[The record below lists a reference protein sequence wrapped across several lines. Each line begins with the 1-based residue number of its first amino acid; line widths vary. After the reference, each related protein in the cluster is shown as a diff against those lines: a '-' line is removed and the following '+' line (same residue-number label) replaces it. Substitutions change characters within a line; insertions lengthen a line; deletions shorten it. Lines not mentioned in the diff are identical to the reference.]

1 MMQKLNYPSYT
12 FKLKTN
18 ENKTLIFDIVRK
30 KYVTLTP
37 EEWVRQHTIHYLF
50 KEKNYPISLM
60 AVEKQLKIRTLR
72 KRIDIVSYTNDGI
85 PFLIVE
91 CKAPS
96 VQISQDT
103 FDQIA
108 RYNLKLEAHTLARAP
123 RRRGRSNILVLK
135 YDTALIGDLGA
146 GDTFEECTL
155 P

>member
-1 MMQKLNYPSYT
+1 MQKLNYPSYT

-60 AVEKQLKIRTLR
+60 TVEKQLKIRTLR

-96 VQISQDT
+96 IQISQDT

-108 RYNLKLEAHTLARAP
+108 RYNLKLKAQ
-123 RRRGRSNILVLK
+123 ILMVTNGISHYYCVMNHKKQAYEFLS
-135 YDTALIGDLGA
+135 
-146 GDTFEECTL
+146 EL
-155 P
+155 PDAQF

>member
-1 MMQKLNYPSYT
+1 MQKLNYPSFT

-37 EEWVRQHTIHYLF
+37 EEWVRQNSIHYLF

-108 RYNLKLEAHTLARAP
+108 RYNLKLEAQ
-123 RRRGRSNILVLK
+123 ILMVTNGISHYYCVMNHKKQAYEFLS
-135 YDTALIGDLGA
+135 
-146 GDTFEECTL
+146 EL
-155 P
+155 PDAQF

>member
-1 MMQKLNYPSYT
+1 MQKLNYPSYT

-60 AVEKQLKIRTLR
+60 AVEKQLKIRTLS

-108 RYNLKLEAHTLARAP
+108 RYNLKLEAQ
-123 RRRGRSNILVLK
+123 ILMVTNGISHYYCVMNHKKQAYEFLS
-135 YDTALIGDLGA
+135 
-146 GDTFEECTL
+146 EL
-155 P
+155 PDAQF

>member
-1 MMQKLNYPSYT
+1 MQKLNYPSYT

-60 AVEKQLKIRTLR
+60 AVERQLKIRTLR

-108 RYNLKLEAHTLARAP
+108 RYNLKLEAQ
-123 RRRGRSNILVLK
+123 ILMVTNGISHYYCVMNHKKQAYEFLS
-135 YDTALIGDLGA
+135 
-146 GDTFEECTL
+146 EL
-155 P
+155 PDAQF

>member
-1 MMQKLNYPSYT
+1 MQKLNYPSYT

-108 RYNLKLEAHTLARAP
+108 RYNLKLEAQ
-123 RRRGRSNILVLK
+123 ILMLTNGISHYYCVMNHKKQAYEFLS
-135 YDTALIGDLGA
+135 
-146 GDTFEECTL
+146 EL
-155 P
+155 PDAQF

>member
-1 MMQKLNYPSYT
+1 MQKLNYPSYT

-72 KRIDIVSYTNDGI
+72 KRIDIVSYTNDGM

-108 RYNLKLEAHTLARAP
+108 RYNLKLEAQ
-123 RRRGRSNILVLK
+123 ILMVTNGISHYYCVMNHKKQAYEFLS
-135 YDTALIGDLGA
+135 
-146 GDTFEECTL
+146 EL
-155 P
+155 PEAQF

>member
-1 MMQKLNYPSYT
+1 MQKLNYPSYT

-108 RYNLKLEAHTLARAP
+108 RYNLKLEAQ
-123 RRRGRSNILVLK
+123 ILMVTNGISHYYCVMNHKKQAYEFLS
-135 YDTALIGDLGA
+135 
-146 GDTFEECTL
+146 EL
-155 P
+155 PDAQF

>member
-1 MMQKLNYPSYT
+1 MQKLNYPSYT

-108 RYNLKLEAHTLARAP
+108 RYNLKLEAQ
-123 RRRGRSNILVLK
+123 ILMVTNGISHYYCVMNHKKQAYEFLS
-135 YDTALIGDLGA
+135 
-146 GDTFEECTL
+146 EL
-155 P
+155 PNAQF

>member
-1 MMQKLNYPSYT
+1 MQKLNYPSYT

-60 AVEKQLKIRTLR
+60 TVEKQLKIRTLR

-108 RYNLKLEAHTLARAP
+108 RYNLKLEAQ
-123 RRRGRSNILVLK
+123 ILMVTNGISHYYCVMNHKKQAYEFLS
-135 YDTALIGDLGA
+135 
-146 GDTFEECTL
+146 EL
-155 P
+155 PDAQF

>member
-1 MMQKLNYPSYT
+1 MQKLNYPSFT

-37 EEWVRQHTIHYLF
+37 EEWVRQNTIHYLF

-60 AVEKQLKIRTLR
+60 AVEKQIKIRTLR

-108 RYNLKLEAHTLARAP
+108 RYNLKLEAQ
-123 RRRGRSNILVLK
+123 ILMVTNGISHYYCVMNHKKQAYEFLS
-135 YDTALIGDLGA
+135 
-146 GDTFEECTL
+146 EL
-155 P
+155 PDAQF

>member
-1 MMQKLNYPSYT
+1 MQKLNYPSFT

-37 EEWVRQHTIHYLF
+37 EEWVRQNTIHYLF

-96 VQISQDT
+96 IQISQDT

-108 RYNLKLEAHTLARAP
+108 RYNLKLEAQ
-123 RRRGRSNILVLK
+123 ILMVTNGISHYYCVMNHKKQAYEFLS
-135 YDTALIGDLGA
+135 
-146 GDTFEECTL
+146 EL
-155 P
+155 PDAQF

>member
-1 MMQKLNYPSYT
+1 MQELNFPSYA

-72 KRIDIVSYTNDGI
+72 KRIDIVSYTNDGM

-108 RYNLKLEAHTLARAP
+108 RYNLKLEAQ
-123 RRRGRSNILVLK
+123 ILMVTNGISHYYCVMNHKKQAYEFLS
-135 YDTALIGDLGA
+135 
-146 GDTFEECTL
+146 EL
-155 P
+155 PEAQF

>member
-1 MMQKLNYPSYT
+1 M
-12 FKLKTN
+12 
-18 ENKTLIFDIVRK
+18 
-30 KYVTLTP
+30 TLTP

-108 RYNLKLEAHTLARAP
+108 RYNLKLEAQ
-123 RRRGRSNILVLK
+123 ILMVTNGISHYYCVMNHKKQAYEFLS
-135 YDTALIGDLGA
+135 
-146 GDTFEECTL
+146 EL
-155 P
+155 PNAQF

>member
-1 MMQKLNYPSYT
+1 MQKLNYPSYT

-60 AVEKQLKIRTLR
+60 TVEKQLKIRTLR

-108 RYNLKLEAHTLARAP
+108 RYNLKLKAQ
-123 RRRGRSNILVLK
+123 ILMVTNGISHYYCVMNHKKQAYEFLS
-135 YDTALIGDLGA
+135 
-146 GDTFEECTL
+146 EL
-155 P
+155 PDAQF

>member
-1 MMQKLNYPSYT
+1 MQKLNYPSYT

-37 EEWVRQHTIHYLF
+37 EEWVRQNTIHYLF

-108 RYNLKLEAHTLARAP
+108 RYNLKLEAQ
-123 RRRGRSNILVLK
+123 ILMVTNGISHYYCVMNHKKQAYEFLS
-135 YDTALIGDLGA
+135 
-146 GDTFEECTL
+146 EL
-155 P
+155 PDAQF

>member
-1 MMQKLNYPSYT
+1 MQKLNYPSFT

-37 EEWVRQHTIHYLF
+37 EEWVRQNTIHYLF

-108 RYNLKLEAHTLARAP
+108 RYNLKLEAQ
-123 RRRGRSNILVLK
+123 ILMVTNGISHYYCVMNHKKQAYEFLS
-135 YDTALIGDLGA
+135 
-146 GDTFEECTL
+146 EL
-155 P
+155 PDAQF

>member
-1 MMQKLNYPSYT
+1 MQKLNYPSYT

-37 EEWVRQHTIHYLF
+37 EEWVRQNTIHYLF

-103 FDQIA
+103 YDQIA
-108 RYNLKLEAHTLARAP
+108 RYNLKLEAQ
-123 RRRGRSNILVLK
+123 ILMVTNGISHYYCVMNHKKQAYEFLS
-135 YDTALIGDLGA
+135 
-146 GDTFEECTL
+146 EL
-155 P
+155 PDA

>member
-1 MMQKLNYPSYT
+1 MQKLNYPSFT

-72 KRIDIVSYTNDGI
+72 TRIDIVSYTNDGI

-108 RYNLKLEAHTLARAP
+108 RYNLKLEAQ
-123 RRRGRSNILVLK
+123 ILMVTNGISHYYCVMNHKKQAYEFLS
-135 YDTALIGDLGA
+135 
-146 GDTFEECTL
+146 EL
-155 P
+155 PDAQF

>member
-1 MMQKLNYPSYT
+1 MQKLNYPFYT

-18 ENKTLIFDIVRK
+18 ENKRLIFDIVRK

-108 RYNLKLEAHTLARAP
+108 RYNLKLEAQ
-123 RRRGRSNILVLK
+123 ILMVTNGISHYYCVMNHKKQAYEFLS
-135 YDTALIGDLGA
+135 
-146 GDTFEECTL
+146 EL
-155 P
+155 PDAQF

>member
-1 MMQKLNYPSYT
+1 MGAPTYDSLP
-12 FKLKTN
+12 
-18 ENKTLIFDIVRK
+18 
-30 KYVTLTP
+30 
-37 EEWVRQHTIHYLF
+37 F

-108 RYNLKLEAHTLARAP
+108 RYNLKLEAQ
-123 RRRGRSNILVLK
+123 ILMVTNGISHYYCVMNHK
-135 YDTALIGDLGA
+135 KTSI
-146 GDTFEECTL
+146 
-155 P
+155 

>member
-1 MMQKLNYPSYT
+1 MQKLNYPSYT

-37 EEWVRQHTIHYLF
+37 EEWVRQNTIHYLF

-108 RYNLKLEAHTLARAP
+108 RYNLKLEAQ
-123 RRRGRSNILVLK
+123 ILMVTNGISHYYCVMNHKKQAYEFLS
-135 YDTALIGDLGA
+135 
-146 GDTFEECTL
+146 EL
-155 P
+155 PDA